1 MAYEGIQNLLR
12 GFQQL
17 GEGAD
22 SIVEAKRRKT
32 REASQAEESKL
43 NRQKTQLQIN
53 ELLNKQQDQQAV
65 AGGIDQTIKDLRSK
79 GASPDLIN
87 QVQTS
92 LRASGGKNTLDVL
105 NFATKQMSQPAQDR
119 LNQLYGQF
127 VQEQQAGTL
136 DQKKLGQ
143 FMDQANV
150 IIKADQLIQGPY
162 KELQQDRDLQ
172 KYAKQK
178 EYDLKNAKN
187 LDEFKAGLS
196 LANQNAHYQYT
207 QELQQKQKA
216 SLKEMKKA
224 LIPDTFSDKE
234 QFPDGLNDAQVMQ
247 KIMTINPDLS
257 QSKQDTLLYVYKN
270 RATPAGE
277 QPGFI
282 SKQWN
287 AIKNWMFGDEL
298 MKVQNNLP
306 QNQQSQPTN
315 TPDDFIKQLDQDRGV
330 K

>member
-12 GFQQL
+12 GLDQL
-17 GEGAD
+17 GQGFEAR
-22 SIVEAKRRKT
+22 SEAKLKRARAA
-32 REASQAEESKL
+32 RQDEESKL
-43 NRQKTQLQIN
+43 NRQKTQLQID
-53 ELLNKQQDQQAV
+53 ELLNKQKDQQAV
-65 AGGIDQTIKDLRSK
+65 AGGIDQTINDLRAK

-127 VQEQQAGTL
+127 VQEQQNGTL
-136 DQKKLGQ
+136 DQKKLSQ

-178 EYDLKNAKN
+178 EYDLKNAKS

-196 LANQNAHYQYT
+196 LANQNAHYEYT
-207 QELQQKQKA
+207 QKLQQQKA
-216 SLKEMKKA
+216 SLKDLKKA
-224 LIPDTFSDKE
+224 VVPDTFSDKDN
-234 QFPDGLNDAQVMQ
+234 FPDGLNDAQVMQ
-247 KIMTINPDLS
+247 KILTMNPDLS

-270 RATPAGE
+270 RTTPAGE

-282 SKQWN
+282 AKQWN

-306 QNQQSQPTN
+306 QNPKSQPTT
-315 TPDDFIKQLDQDRGV
+315 TPDDFIKQLDADRGV